1 MDVTAI
7 TTLITNVGFPIA
19 ICLWMMWYNKY
30 QDDQHKEEINK
41 LSEAI
46 NNNTIVMTKLLDK
59 LGGEIKND

>member
-7 TTLITNVGFPIA
+7 TTLITNVGFPIT

-59 LGGEIKND
+59 LGGDIKND

>member
-30 QDDQHKEEINK
+30 QDDQHKEEISE
-41 LSEAI
+41 LSKAI
-46 NNNTIVMTKLLDK
+46 NNNTIVMNKLLDK
-59 LGGEIKND
+59 LGGDIKND